1 VDDTQNFNLRKNMRK
16 RRRTRLRQILFTY
29 VFEVKRSLFVAA
41 FCTLGL
47 TLADLLRPWPLKI
60 IFDYI
65 LLNKSLPHYL
75 FFLRGA
81 FQGGKTLSL
90 VVVSFTIILIAL
102 LKSAFSYSQLFIT
115 SRIGFR
121 MAHTLRSELFSHLQ
135 RLSISFHKR
144 LRSGEVLTKITS
156 DTNTL
161 RDVFTDLVLDFISQS
176 LTLIGM
182 FAIMLALNWKLS
194 LVIFATFPVLVFVGL
209 YRFRKIRGSAT
220 KLRKAEG
227 KIASRI
233 SEVFTSVSVVQA
245 FGRERYEERRFR
257 AESVQTLEESVRT
270 ARMEAAAARAMD
282 IIAAIGTWAVI
293 LFGSLQVLEGKM
305 TPGNVLIF
313 AAYVNSLYGPI
324 RSLAKLSAKFSKAT
338 VSAQRIAE
346 ILNVEP
352 EIQDHPGATEA
363 SKLRGEIVFE
373 NVSFHYE
380 DDKKVLRNISF
391 TISPGQHIVLL
402 GPSGAGKST
411 LVSLILRFYDP
422 QTGSILI
429 DGRDIKDYQ
438 RESLRREIGIVLQD
452 SILFGTTVKENIAY
466 GKLDAT
472 MDEIVAAAKAANA
485 HDFIMELEDGYDTI
499 IGERG
504 GTLSGGQ
511 RQRIAIARTFIRNVP
526 ILILDE
532 PMTGLDVESE
542 AAVRDALRR
551 LMAGKTCLLITHDL
565 QAMAGSD
572 FIFIL
577 EEGRI
582 VERGRH
588 NDLLARSQ
596 RYRELYELTFSEND
610 DQEVSVVV

>member
-16 RRRTRLRQILFTY
+16 GKRTRLRQVILTY
-29 VFEVKRSLFVAA
+29 LFEAKSSLFFAGL
-41 FCTLGL
+41 CTLGV

-65 LLNKSLPHYL
+65 LLTKPLPHYL
-75 FFLRGA
+75 LFLKGT
-81 FQGGKTLSL
+81 FQGGKTLPL
-90 VVVSFTIILIAL
+90 VIISFTIILIAVF
-102 LKSAFSYSQLFIT
+102 KSIFAYSQTFIT
-115 SRIGFR
+115 SRIGYR
-121 MAHTLRSELFSHLQ
+121 MAHHLRSELFGHLQ

-144 LRSGEVLTKITS
+144 LRSGELLTKVTS
-156 DTNTL
+156 DTNAL
-161 RDVFTDLVLDFISQS
+161 KDVFSDLVLSFVSES

-182 FAIMLALNWKLS
+182 LAIMLVLNWRLS
-194 LVIFATFPVLVFVGL
+194 LIVLVTFPVLVFISL
-209 YRFRKIRGSAT
+209 YRFRRMKGSAMRM
-220 KLRKAEG
+220 RKEEG

-233 SEVFTSVSVVQA
+233 SEVFTSVPVVQA

-257 AESVQTLEESVRT
+257 AESVRTLEESVRT
-270 ARMEAAAARAMD
+270 ARTEAAAARAVD
-282 IIAAIGTWAVI
+282 IISSLGTWGVI
-293 LFGSLQVLEGKM
+293 LFGSLQALEGKM

-313 AAYVNSLYGPI
+313 VSYVNSLYGPI
-324 RSLAKLSAKFSKAT
+324 RSLTRLAMKFSKAT

-346 ILNVEP
+346 ILDVEP
-352 EIQDHPGATEA
+352 EIQDHQGAIA
-363 SKLRGEIVFE
+363 PSKLKGEIVFE

-391 TISPGQHIVLL
+391 TISSGQHIVLL

-429 DGRDIKDYQ
+429 DGVNIKGYR
-438 RESLRREIGIVLQD
+438 RESLRSEIGIVLQD

-466 GKLDAT
+466 GKLNAT
-472 MDEIVAAAKAANA
+472 MEEIVAAAKAANA
-485 HDFIMELEDGYDTI
+485 HEFILELEDGYDTI

>member
-1 VDDTQNFNLRKNMRK
+1 MRMRK
-16 RRRTRLRQILFTY
+16 
-29 VFEVKRSLFVAA
+29 E
-41 FCTLGL
+41 
-47 TLADLLRPWPLKI
+47 
-60 IFDYI
+60 
-65 LLNKSLPHYL
+65 
-75 FFLRGA
+75 
-81 FQGGKTLSL
+81 
-90 VVVSFTIILIAL
+90 
-102 LKSAFSYSQLFIT
+102 
-115 SRIGFR
+115 
-121 MAHTLRSELFSHLQ
+121 
-135 RLSISFHKR
+135 
-144 LRSGEVLTKITS
+144 
-156 DTNTL
+156 
-161 RDVFTDLVLDFISQS
+161 
-176 LTLIGM
+176 
-182 FAIMLALNWKLS
+182 
-194 LVIFATFPVLVFVGL
+194 
-209 YRFRKIRGSAT
+209 
-220 KLRKAEG
+220 EG

-233 SEVFTSVSVVQA
+233 SEVFTSVPVVQA

-270 ARMEAAAARAMD
+270 ARTEAAAARAVD
-282 IIAAIGTWAVI
+282 IISALGTWGVI
-293 LFGSLQVLEGKM
+293 LFGSLQALAGKM

-324 RSLAKLSAKFSKAT
+324 RTLAKLSAKLSKAT
-338 VSAQRIAE
+338 VSAQRIGE
-346 ILNVEP
+346 ILNVDP
-352 EIQDHPGATEA
+352 EIQDHPGAIEA

-373 NVSFHYE
+373 NVSFHYD
-380 DDKKVLRNISF
+380 DDKKVLRNLSF
-391 TISPGQHIVLL
+391 TISSGQHIVLL

-429 DGRDIKDYQ
+429 DGVNIKGYR
-438 RESLRREIGIVLQD
+438 RESLRSEIGIVLQD

-472 MDEIVAAAKAANA
+472 MDEIVSAAKAANA

-542 AAVRDALRR
+542 AAVRDALKR

-582 VERGRH
+582 VEQGTH
-588 NDLLARSQ
+588 NDLLARSP
-596 RYRELYELTFSEND
+596 RYRELYELTFTENE
-610 DQEVSVVV
+610 DQEVSVGV

>member
-1 VDDTQNFNLRKNMRK
+1 M
-16 RRRTRLRQILFTY
+16 
-29 VFEVKRSLFVAA
+29 
-41 FCTLGL
+41 
-47 TLADLLRPWPLKI
+47 
-60 IFDYI
+60 
-65 LLNKSLPHYL
+65 
-75 FFLRGA
+75 
-81 FQGGKTLSL
+81 
-90 VVVSFTIILIAL
+90 
-102 LKSAFSYSQLFIT
+102 
-115 SRIGFR
+115 
-121 MAHTLRSELFSHLQ
+121 
-135 RLSISFHKR
+135 
-144 LRSGEVLTKITS
+144 
-156 DTNTL
+156 
-161 RDVFTDLVLDFISQS
+161 
-176 LTLIGM
+176 
-182 FAIMLALNWKLS
+182 
-194 LVIFATFPVLVFVGL
+194 
-209 YRFRKIRGSAT
+209 
-220 KLRKAEG
+220 
-227 KIASRI
+227 
-233 SEVFTSVSVVQA
+233 
-245 FGRERYEERRFR
+245 
-257 AESVQTLEESVRT
+257 EESVRT

-324 RSLAKLSAKFSKAT
+324 RSLARLSAKFSKAT

-352 EIQDHPGATEA
+352 EIQDHAGATEA

-391 TISPGQHIVLL
+391 TITPGQHIVLL

-472 MDEIVAAAKAANA
+472 MEEIVAAAKAANA
-485 HDFIMELEDGYDTI
+485 HEFILELEDGYDAI

-542 AAVRDALRR
+542 AAVRDALKR

-577 EEGRI
+577 GEGRI
-582 VERGRH
+582 VEQGTH
-588 NDLLARSQ
+588 NDLLARSP
-596 RYRELYELTFSEND
+596 RYRELYELTFSENE
-610 DQEVSVVV
+610 DQEVSLGV